1 LINQNVKKI
10 LIKTKK
16 SIFSDIIGNNNS
28 LFKGEG
34 YDFVELREYE
44 DGEDIKKI
52 DWIISAKMHKPY
64 VKVFH
69 TQRELNISI
78 VSILNGSMHFGTK
91 RFKQDLCSEVCSL
104 LGFSCV
110 KQGDPFDSYIANENI
125 LLNTKKS
132 KKIFSVYD
140 MVKQIDQYNCLGK
153 DINFNIITNELYTKI
168 KKRSIIFLIGDFFD
182 IENLDLRLLSKKHE
196 VIAIIIRDKF
206 EEQPA
211 QLGNVNLIDPSNSQT
226 FNGVLDKSST
236 NSYINKV
243 KQNDHKLYEHFQ
255 SCGIKSVKIYT
266 YEDPLP
272 KLLRL
277 MI

>member
-1 LINQNVKKI
+1 LSQQNIKKI

-34 YDFVELREYE
+34 YDFIELREYE

-52 DWIISAKMHKPY
+52 DWTISAKMHKPY

-78 VSILNGSMHFGTK
+78 VPILNGSMHFGTK

-110 KQGDPFDSYIANENI
+110 KQGDPFDSFIANENI
-125 LLNTKKS
+125 LLTTKKS

-140 MVKQIDQYNCLGK
+140 MVEKIYNYNCIGK
-153 DINFNIITNELYTKI
+153 NIDYTNISNQLYSNI
-168 KKRSIIFLIGDFFD
+168 KKKSIIFLIGDFFD
-182 IENLDLRLLSKKHE
+182 IDNLDLRLLSKKHE
-196 VIAIIIRDKF
+196 VIAIIIRDQF
-206 EEQPA
+206 EENPI
-211 QLGNVNLIDPSNSQT
+211 QLGNVNLVDPSNSQL
-226 FNGVLDKSST
+226 FSGVLNKTST
-236 NSYINKV
+236 NEYIKTV
-243 KQNDHKLYEHFQ
+243 KQNDHKLYEYFQ
-255 SCGIKSVKIYT
+255 SCGIRSVKIYT
-266 YEDPLP
+266 HEEPLP

>member
-1 LINQNVKKI
+1 MKTSVKKI

-16 SIFSDIIGNNNS
+16 SVFSEIIGNNNS

-52 DWIISAKMHKPY
+52 DWMISAKMHQPY

-78 VSILNGSMHFGTK
+78 VSLLNGSMHFGTK
-91 RFKQDLCSEVCSL
+91 QFKQETASEVCAL

-110 KQGDPFDSYIANENI
+110 KQGDPFNSFIINKTLKNV
-125 LLNTKKS
+125 TKKS
-132 KKIFSVYD
+132 KKIFSVYA
-140 MVKQIDQYNCLGK
+140 MVEQMDAYNCIGK
-153 DINFNIITNELYTKI
+153 DIDYELMSNELYAKL
-168 KKRSIIFLIGDFFD
+168 KKRSIIFIVGDFFD
-182 IENLDLRLLSKKHE
+182 IQNLDLRLLSKKHE
-196 VIAIIIRDKF
+196 VVAIIIRDQF
-206 EEQPA
+206 EENPA
-211 QLGNVNLIDPSNSQT
+211 QLGSVNLIDPSSS
-226 FNGVLDKSST
+226 FNYEGVMNKTATQAYSAK
-236 NSYINKV
+236 INK
-243 KQNDHKLYEHFQ
+243 NDHDLYAHFQ

-266 YEDPLP
+266 HEDPLP
-272 KLLRL
+272 KLLKL

>member
-1 LINQNVKKI
+1 MKTSVKKI

-16 SIFSDIIGNNNS
+16 SVFSEIIGNNNS
-28 LFKGEG
+28 LFKGDG

-52 DWIISAKMHKPY
+52 DWMISAKMHQPY

-78 VSILNGSMHFGTK
+78 VSLLNGSMHFGSK
-91 RFKQDLCSEVCSL
+91 RFKQETLSEVVAL

-110 KQGDPFDSYIANENI
+110 KQGDPFNSFIANETLQNI
-125 LLNTKKS
+125 TKKS
-132 KKIFSVYD
+132 KKIFSVYE
-140 MVKQIDQYNCLGK
+140 MVERLEEYTCIGK
-153 DINFNIITNELYTKI
+153 SINYELISQELYTQL
-168 KKRSIIFLIGDFFD
+168 KKRSIIFILGDFFD

-196 VIAIIIRDKF
+196 VVAIIIRDKF
-206 EEQPA
+206 EENPA
-211 QLGNVNLIDPSNSQT
+211 QLGSVNLIDPSSALSYE
-226 FNGVLDKSST
+226 GVMNKSST
-236 NSYINKV
+236 QAYMKKIKE
-243 KQNDHKLYEHFQ
+243 NDHNLYEHFQ

-266 YEDPLP
+266 HEEPLP
-272 KLLRL
+272 KLLKL